1 MVGEPAGP
9 HDIPAFVVAASVLVE
24 VFGGRL
30 VWGVGGSEGDVEE
43 EGSVGSHAFGVVH
56 EADGSIYQVFADVVS
71 VFGPA
76 WGFNGVV
83 VVGEGGAELVGFAF
97 EEPVVA
103 VEAAL

>member
-1 MVGEPAGP
+1 M
-9 HDIPAFVVAASVLVE
+9 
-24 VFGGRL
+24 
-30 VWGVGGSEGDVEE
+30 
-43 EGSVGSHAFGVVH
+43 H

-76 WGFNGVV
+76 WRFGGVV

-103 VEAAL
+103 IEAAL

>member
-1 MVGEPAGP
+1 MRGM
-9 HDIPAFVVAASVLVE
+9 
-24 VFGGRL
+24 GRP
-30 VWGVGGSEGDVEE
+30 ERHIQEE
-43 EGSVGSHAFGVVH
+43 RPVGSHAFGVVH

-76 WGFNGVV
+76 WGFDGVV